1 MAESNYWQR
10 LSEHRL
16 ARRAL
21 LRSGGVVAAGAGA
34 AFLAGCGRGTSSG
47 GNAGSTTASSAGQA
61 GAQPQTG
68 GILSGRVPTDPPT
81 TWMPAAAVTYV
92 AVWPMAPAF
101 NQLLQFDPQDPDN
114 KVIPDLADSYEIAG
128 DAKSVVFKLH
138 PGVKFHDGSDFS
150 SEDVKA
156 TIDWNKNPPPKQT
169 SSRQVILQAID
180 HVETPDPLTA
190 KLVLKQPNPSLIV
203 NLATHFMCIGA
214 KADLVK
220 DNLNTI
226 VNGTGP
232 FKLKAFTRGVGVEME
247 RNPNYWVKDRPY
259 MDGVKY
265 SIVFDEN
272 SAMTDL
278 IAGRFHKY
286 FPVLS
291 DNYGR
296 AEKESGGKIKETTI
310 PAPNRNMLFFNT
322 TKKPFNDPRVRQAVS
337 LVLDRNEAMQ
347 IDLHG
352 QGRSGGYMLP
362 GGQWAISSDQLNKV
376 PGYDKPDI
384 AEAKKLL
391 AAAGVTEPVSGTLMN
406 RSDATFQAG
415 MIYVQATLQKVLG
428 WNFKTD
434 VKDSAAA
441 FAAGAAT
448 QFDLLHWIFSVDY
461 DDPDGTFGQFA
472 TSKAP
477 YNWSKV
483 YDTEADALFDKQSQT
498 VDAAQR
504 KQIVQQME
512 QKYLNGF
519 PSLTLYFRNRDDALW
534 NTVHDYK
541 MGSYLYVN
549 QRFQDVWLSKA

>member
-1 MAESNYWQR
+1 MDGSSYWQNLSRNR
-10 LSEHRL
+10 LG
-16 ARRAL
+16 RRSL
-21 LRSGGVVAAGAGA
+21 LRASVLTGGAVATA
-34 AFLAGCGRGTSSG
+34 LVAGCGRGS
-47 GNAGSTTASSAGQA
+47 NAGTSGSSPAAGPSGAA
-61 GAQPQTG
+61 GQPQTG
-68 GILSGRVPTDPPT
+68 GIFAGRLNTDPPT
-81 TWMPAAAVTYV
+81 TWMPSAAITYI

-156 TIDWNKNPPPKQT
+156 TIDWSKNPPAKQT
-169 SSRQVILQAID
+169 SSRTGVLQAID

-190 KLVLKQPNPSLIV
+190 KFILKQPNPSLVV
-203 NLATHFMCIGA
+203 NMANHFMCMGA
-214 KADLVK
+214 KADLMK
-220 DNLNTI
+220 DNLGTI

-232 FKLKAFTRGVGVEME
+232 FKLKALTRGVGVEME

-272 SAMTDL
+272 TAMTDL
-278 IAGRFHKY
+278 IAGHFHRY

-310 PAPNRNMLFFNT
+310 ASPNRNMLFFNS

-337 LVLDRNEAMQ
+337 MVLDRQDSMQ

-352 QGRSGGYMLP
+352 QGRSGGFMMP
-362 GGQWAISSDQLNKV
+362 GGQWAISTDQLNKV
-376 PGYDKPDI
+376 PGYAKPDI

-391 AAAGVTEPVSGTLMN
+391 AAAGVTEPLSGVLLN

-415 MIYVQATLQKVLG
+415 MIYVQGTLQKALG
-428 WNFKTD
+428 WNYTPD

-441 FAAGAAT
+441 FSAAAAG
-448 QFDLLHWIFSVDY
+448 QFDLCHWLFSVDY
-461 DDPDGTFGQFA
+461 DDPDGTFGLLA
-472 TSKAP
+472 TKQAP
-477 YNWSKV
+477 SNWSKV
-483 YDTEADALFDKQSQT
+483 VDADAETLFDKQSQT
-498 VDAAQR
+498 VDGAQR
-504 KQIVQQME
+504 KQLVQQME
-512 QKYLNGF
+512 QKYLNNFG
-519 PSLTLYFRNRDDALW
+519 SVTLYFRNRDDALW
-534 NTVHDYK
+534 NTVHNYK
-541 MGSYLYVN
+541 IGSYLYVN